1 MQIAP
6 NLHEI
11 KKNISSLSSAE
22 LAQRVVKV
30 KFSKLLVNL
39 YFSRGKFGR
48 QQIDDIFLF
57 PGNRIW
63 HFMQIVSSGVILHG
77 MSNPVSVKIKKKVS
91 VCRPLKF
98 LSSMQSVNIA
108 QILYLNRI
116 DCRINLFSNLIN

>member
-39 YFSRGKFGR
+39 YFSQGKFGR

-91 VCRPLKF
+91 VCRLLKF

-116 DCRINLFSNLIN
+116 INLFSNLIN